1 MASVSTGD
9 KKALIIRIVLLLAVG
24 FLAASMVSY
33 YVSKASIRGAIIEQ
47 TLPLASES
55 IYSEV
60 RRSLINPIT
69 VSSSMSGDTFLRDW
83 AIRGEADVRLITRYL
98 REIRDRYN
106 VTASFFISDHSR
118 NYYYAGGV
126 LRKVLE
132 DEAGDEWY
140 SRFRETKEP
149 YSVCVAPDGAN
160 RDRMT
165 IFIGH
170 RMVDYQ
176 GGLLGLIGVGMTV
189 DSVQEVLNDYQLR
202 YQRDILLVDEHG
214 KIVICS
220 NMEGSC
226 GESIYTT
233 EGLAEQADVILTSG
247 QGSYHYERDGR
258 IHLLNV
264 RHIPELKWF
273 LFVEKVEDEAFV
285 DIQNAMY
292 VNIGICALIS
302 ALVLFLVNLT
312 INRYQL
318 RLEQMATTDTL
329 TGLLNRHLLDAVAQQ
344 AISGAKRSEK
354 PVAAIIW
361 DIDYFKTIND
371 NLGHTVGD
379 QVIRDIT
386 RIIRNNLRASDA
398 VFRWGGEEFLA
409 ILRDCGLPDA
419 RAVAEKIRVY
429 VQRLSFPMDNPSVK
443 VTLSSGISITAGED
457 TPDALFSRADAALY
471 RAKGLG
477 RNRVC
482 DETEN
487 D

>member
-1 MASVSTGD
+1 MFNLRAFG
-9 KKALIIRIVLLLAVG
+9 KKSLLIRLIVLLVAG
-24 FLAASMVSY
+24 FLTTSLVSY
-33 YVSKASIRGAIIEQ
+33 YVSRTSIRSAIIEQ
-47 TLPLASES
+47 ELPLTSDNV
-55 IYSEV
+55 YSEIQKDLV
-60 RRSLINPIT
+60 RPVLI
-69 VSSSMSGDTFLRDW
+69 SSTMSHDTFLRDW
-83 AIRGEADVRLITRYL
+83 LLHGEKDVGKVSKYL
-98 REIRDRYN
+98 KEIRDKYN
-106 VTASFFISDHSR
+106 AFSSFLVSERSR
-118 NYYYAGGV
+118 NYYYWGGILKKT
-126 LRKVLE
+126 LRQE
-132 DEAGDEWY
+132 PRDIWY
-140 SRFRETKEP
+140 FRVRGMKDP
-149 YSVCVAPDGAN
+149 YEINVDPDLAN
-160 RDRMT
+160 RDKMT
-165 IFIGH
+165 IFINY
-170 RMVDYQ
+170 RVLDYS
-176 GGLLGLIGVGMTV
+176 GRFLGATGIGLTV
-189 DSVQEVLNDYQLR
+189 DSVQNLINDYQLR
-202 YQRDILLVDEHG
+202 YGRDVYFVDRRG
-214 KIVICS
+214 RIMLCS
-220 NMEGSC
+220 EDKKLRVDNIHSV
-226 GESIYTT
+226 
-233 EGLAEQADVILTSG
+233 EGLGALADEILKTGSG
-247 QGSYHYERDGR
+247 SFQYESGGAL
-258 IHLLNV
+258 HLLHV
-264 RHIPELKWF
+264 RYLPELDWF
-273 LFVEKVEDEAFV
+273 LFVEKVEDEAFA

-312 INRYQL
+312 INRYQE

-482 DETEN
+482 DETET